1 MVSFIMNLTVATLMG
16 FLAGMG
22 VGGGSLLLL
31 WLTQV
36 AMLEQSQARIINLL
50 FFLPAAAVA
59 TIFRRKHCKIEKKP
73 AIVATIAG
81 CTAAVIFSFISKAID
96 LTLLKKLLGAL
107 LVLTGIREIFY
118 RPRKAR

>member
-1 MVSFIMNLTVATLMG
+1 MVVFFSNLIVATILG

-50 FFLPAAAVA
+50 FFLPSAAIS
-59 TIFRRKHCKIEKKP
+59 TLLRRKHNKIAKQP
-73 AIVATIAG
+73 AITAAIAG
-81 CTAAVIFSFISKAID
+81 CAAAVIFSLISKTID
-96 LTLLKKLLGAL
+96 TAFLRKILGGLLIM
-107 LVLTGIREIFY
+107 TGIREVFY
-118 RPRKAR
+118 RP